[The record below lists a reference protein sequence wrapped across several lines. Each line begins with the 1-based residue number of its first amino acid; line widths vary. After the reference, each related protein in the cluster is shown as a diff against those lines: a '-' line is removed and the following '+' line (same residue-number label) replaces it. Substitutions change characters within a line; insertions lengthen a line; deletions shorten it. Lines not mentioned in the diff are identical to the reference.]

1 MTSASPATY
10 GLLGMLSVRS
20 WTGYELTQQVRRS
33 LRFVWPSSEGHL
45 YREQRRLVDL
55 GWATVEEESAGQRSR
70 KRYTITSAGRAAL
83 RRWLTTQPEEPHFQI
98 EGVLR
103 MFFADQGSAA
113 DLASAMRSTRHLAR
127 AMLDEMVGF
136 VDEYLDDGGPLW
148 MLEAGVGGRSS
159 GRRQYRGRTMYPER
173 LTSSPSPSTSPR
185 SCWIRSTASSPRPS
199 ARLPTGRTPRTRRSH
214 RRRERGSRRF
224 APERRARPT
233 RTEPTRPCRCRLR
246 PTCAARTRRWRRSPA
261 VSGTRVEAR
270 DANAS
275 LRPSGV
281 SAGSMLARSPAVPSS
296 ADAHQPG
303 LSAVRVAHVDLLLE
317 ARRAAQVARARHE
330 RHGPSVVADRPRDA
344 ALVALLTGVV
354 HGRPAGTGR

>member
-148 MLEAGVGGRSS
+148 MLEADVGGRSS

-173 LTSSPSPSTSPR
+173 LHVVALAIDVTTQLLDTLDRFLAEAQREVANWPNPAHPSLTPATR
-185 SCWIRSTASSPRPS
+185 
-199 ARLPTGRTPRTRRSH
+199 ARL
-214 RRRERGSRRF
+214 E
-224 APERRARPT
+224 AIRAR
-233 RTEPTRPCRCRLR
+233 
-246 PTCAARTRRWRRSPA
+246 AA
-261 VSGTRVEAR
+261 
-270 DANAS
+270 
-275 LRPSGV
+275 
-281 SAGSMLARSPAVPSS
+281 
-296 ADAHQPG
+296 
-303 LSAVRVAHVDLLLE
+303 
-317 ARRAAQVARARHE
+317 
-330 RHGPSVVADRPRDA
+330 
-344 ALVALLTGVV
+344 
-354 HGRPAGTGR
+354 RPAGQDRADHGHAGAG